1 MAGTERKHETRDVS
15 MRWMAISAVILVV
28 LLIAAFVSMRW
39 MFDLFEAREAR
50 RQPEPATLVSDP
62 GPASPPEPRLQANP
76 RLELLEMRAEE
87 NEVLQSYGWVDRDK
101 GVARV
106 PIDEAMKIVV
116 QRGLPARESGAGR
129 AGGGK

>member
-15 MRWMAISAVILVV
+15 LRWMAISGVILIVV
-28 LLIAAFVSMRW
+28 LVAAFLSMRW
-39 MFDLFEAREAR
+39 TFDLFEAREAR
-50 RQPEPATLVSDP
+50 RQEEPATLVADP
-62 GPASPPEPRLQANP
+62 GPGRPPAPRLQAKP

-87 NEVLQSYGWVDRDK
+87 DAVLQSYGWVDRDK
-101 GVARV
+101 GVARM

-116 QRGLPARESGAGR
+116 QRGLPARESGADR

>member
-15 MRWMAISAVILVV
+15 LRWLAISGVIIVV

-50 RQPEPATLVSDP
+50 RQGEPATLVSDP
-62 GPASPPEPRLQANP
+62 GPSRPPEPRLQTNP
-76 RLELLEMRAEE
+76 RLELQEMRAEE
-87 NEVLQSYGWVDRDK
+87 NAVLQTYGWVDREK
-101 GVARV
+101 GVARM

-116 QRGLPARESGAGR
+116 QRGLPARGARAGR